1 MIQTHM
7 LKLDPPYQIIHAGG
21 EVGLH
26 IATLVVT
33 KESETEDGKSAHG
46 DRHHQKNQVKST
58 QREPSPLCPLCVPRL
73 FYLNSFFFALASF

>member
-26 IATLVVT
+26 IATLVEHRKNRPFCVQCLVVRWLTSNVT
-33 KESETEDGKSAHG
+33 D
-46 DRHHQKNQVKST
+46 DR
-58 QREPSPLCPLCVPRL
+58 
-73 FYLNSFFFALASF
+73 

>member
-26 IATLVVT
+26 IATLEWITGTV
-33 KESETEDGKSAHG
+33 
-46 DRHHQKNQVKST
+46 
-58 QREPSPLCPLCVPRL
+58 L
-73 FYLNSFFFALASF
+73 

>member
-7 LKLDPPYQIIHAGG
+7 LKLAPPYQIIHAGG

-33 KESETEDGKSAHG
+33 KESETEDGK
-46 DRHHQKNQVKST
+46 
-58 QREPSPLCPLCVPRL
+58 
-73 FYLNSFFFALASF
+73 

>member
-1 MIQTHM
+1 MQKATQEQQVIEV
-7 LKLDPPYQIIHAGG
+7 LRNAGG

-46 DRHHQKNQVKST
+46 D
-58 QREPSPLCPLCVPRL
+58 
-73 FYLNSFFFALASF
+73 F

>member
-46 DRHHQKNQVKST
+46 DRHAVT
-58 QREPSPLCPLCVPRL
+58 
-73 FYLNSFFFALASF
+73 